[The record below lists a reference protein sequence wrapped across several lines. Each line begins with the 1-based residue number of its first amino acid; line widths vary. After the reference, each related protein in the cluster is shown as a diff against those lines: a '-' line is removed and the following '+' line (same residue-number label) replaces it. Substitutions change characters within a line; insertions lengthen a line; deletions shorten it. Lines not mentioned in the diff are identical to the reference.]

1 MNRAFFGVSL
11 LLLAVPGAAGAQGIN
26 TNVALPVA
34 KGEGIW
40 RSQHRTTVATDDPSG
55 QDQELRASLA
65 CRGPF
70 SSL

>member
-11 LLLAVPGAAGAQGIN
+11 LLLAVPVVAGAQGIN

-40 RSQHRTTVATDDPSG
+40 RSQLRTTVSTDDPSG
-55 QDQELRASLA
+55 QDRELRAFVL
-65 CRGPF
+65 PQT
-70 SSL
+70 LV